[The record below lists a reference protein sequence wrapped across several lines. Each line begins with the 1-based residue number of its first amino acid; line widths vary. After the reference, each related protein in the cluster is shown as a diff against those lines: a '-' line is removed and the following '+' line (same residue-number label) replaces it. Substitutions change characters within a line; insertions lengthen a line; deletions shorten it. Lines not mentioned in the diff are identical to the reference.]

1 MTLGRQRIPLP
12 VFKIISMKLY
22 FFILYYIMRMN
33 MACSKE
39 PAIKEG
45 VESVM
50 GGKVIYDEI
59 DKIFDEGVKSGE

>member
-1 MTLGRQRIPLP
+1 
-12 VFKIISMKLY
+12 VVY
-22 FFILYYIMRMN
+22 
-33 MACSKE
+33 SKE

-59 DKIFDEGVKSGE
+59 DKIFDEGVKLGKQLGIE